1 MANRTI
7 TLFGGSGFI
16 GRYIV
21 RDLAQ
26 AGWTIRIAVRE
37 PKRAR
42 FLKPLGDVGQITP
55 IPASLL
61 HEDSVK
67 AAVTGVDAV
76 VNLVGILFE
85 RGRRS
90 FEAVHVEGARRA
102 ALAAKEAGARQ
113 FMQISAIGADPN
125 SDAAYARSKAA
136 GEEAVKEAFPGA
148 TILRPSIVIGPEDDF
163 FNRFGAMA
171 QLAPALPL
179 VGGGTTK
186 FQPVYVGDVA
196 EAAARLLNGQAEGGK
211 TYELGGPQIFTFRE
225 LMELLLEEIGKKR
238 LLIGLPSG
246 IASLMGQVLRF
257 LPNPP
262 LTPDQVRLLR
272 YDNVVGANAQG
283 FAALGMTPQAIE
295 AILPTYL
302 DKYRSGGRFS
312 QGTT

>member
-272 YDNVVGANAQG
+272 YDNVVGTNAQG